1 MSRYGR
7 PVKIVAADQA
17 TGRPRVR
24 VSGAVRRVRAS
35 GPAGLPML
43 RAELGGGTDR
53 VTVIWL
59 GRTRIAGIEPGRV
72 LAVEGTLSQRGG
84 RMIMY
89 NPRYDLDTDAAGGPV
104 PGS

>member
-7 PVKIVAADQA
+7 PVKIVTADQPG
-17 TGRPRVR
+17 GRPRVR

-35 GPAGLPML
+35 GPADLPTL
-43 RAELGGGTDR
+43 RAELGGGADR

-59 GRTRIAGIEPGRV
+59 GRTQITGVEPGCM
-72 LAVEGTLSQRGG
+72 LAVEGTLSQQGG
-84 RMIMY
+84 RRIMY
-89 NPRYDLDTDAAGGPV
+89 NPRYDLDTDAAGPV